1 MLMEL
6 KVKPLEWKQDR
17 FENWIAHGVNCAYKL
32 SKQVESDDYY
42 CQITTIHNNKF
53 EESFYDSDISQMKLW
68 CETHHK
74 NTVIR
79 HFNNSINFYTDN
91 NITFI

>member
-6 KVKPLEWKQDR
+6 KVKPLEWKQYR
-17 FENWIAHGVNCAYKL
+17 FENWIAHGVNCAYKI
-32 SKQVESDDYY
+32 SKVETDEYY
-42 CQITTIHNNKF
+42 CEVKLVYNNKI
-53 EESFYDSDISQMKLW
+53 EECFYDSDIAQMKLW
-68 CETHHK
+68 CETHHE
-74 NTVIR
+74 NTVKR